1 MLSYSLFEELER
13 RQPQEEISPADFA
26 GEITRLALGI
36 QQFPYE
42 GLRSV
47 PFNLPSREGEEKQ
60 EAYYR
65 ASDEAIHALLALMP
79 DNKILS
85 YIKNNPS
92 LLEENVMLQLADA
105 LISFRAHVQLA
116 EDNYF
121 EKIKESGRPKVELD
135 NHANWV
141 VHFHFII
148 EKYKNLLP
156 HIPMNQY
163 GRFMKSFQET
173 SERVYQWILQNRPEL
188 TEQYNV
194 LKSKINHSR
203 NQSKRR
209 SHHVGDAASAAATPD
224 EAAFLKR
231 NKRS

>member
-1 MLSYSLFEELER
+1 
-13 RQPQEEISPADFA
+13 
-26 GEITRLALGI
+26 
-36 QQFPYE
+36 
-42 GLRSV
+42 
-47 PFNLPSREGEEKQ
+47 
-60 EAYYR
+60 
-65 ASDEAIHALLALMP
+65 
-79 DNKILS
+79 
-85 YIKNNPS
+85 
-92 LLEENVMLQLADA
+92 MLQLADA

-141 VHFHFII
+141 GHFHFII

-156 HIPMNQY
+156 HISMNQY
-163 GRFMKSFQET
+163 GKFMKSFQET

-188 TEQYNV
+188 TEQYNA

-203 NQSKRR
+203 NQNKRR
-209 SHHVGDAASAAATPD
+209 SHHSVDNTASAAAVTPD